1 MKRFSAREFAL
12 LCVPVAVVAGV
23 GWWASRRP
31 TPKPSYVGPQLQFRD
46 ETPKALQAFDGVQ
59 QALTISIGKDSKGAQ
74 FSAFGQPKSWLHI
87 KTPQNTE
94 TWYSSGTG
102 TLPVSGVSMASE
114 NNQKYSIL
122 IKQVP
127 QGALTAGFSG
137 QIVNDAL
144 RPAVKPIFVKR
155 QWNVSKSKF
164 KPFDFNLPRA
174 SLVKLTSATIS
185 TVSATQLAARFTF
198 ALQGMAMNEKTTLD
212 NQFDE
217 KHGLSFGYSMNGKVN
232 APKAR
237 VCECYIMRK
246 NSTMGVGA
254 APMTIELSGRVSA
267 DNRWPLAFSIE
278 PFDFKTAKV
287 GQQLKFKSW
296 PAPLPPDVPLKH

>member
-12 LCVPVAVVAGV
+12 LCLPVAVVAGA
-23 GWWASRRP
+23 GFWAARRP
-31 TPKPSYVGPQLQFRD
+31 TPKPSYVGPQLQFRA

-59 QALTISIGKDSKGAQ
+59 QALTISIGKDSKGEQ

-144 RPAVKPIFVKR
+144 RPAVKPIFVKG

-164 KPFDFNLPRA
+164 KPFDFKLPRA
-174 SLVKLTSATIS
+174 PLVKLTSATIS
-185 TVSATQLAARFTF
+185 TVSPTQLAVRFTF
-198 ALQGMAMNEKTTLD
+198 ALQGMEMNEKTTLD
-212 NQFDE
+212 NQFGE
-217 KHGLSFGYSMNGKVN
+217 KHGLSFGYSMNGNVN
-232 APKAR
+232 APKTR
-237 VCECYIMRK
+237 VCECYIR
-246 NSTMGVGA
+246 NPSPIGA
-254 APMTIELSGRVSA
+254 GSAPTTIELTGRASA
-267 DNRWPLAFSIE
+267 NNRWPLAFAVE
-278 PFDFKTAKV
+278 PFDYAKAKV

-296 PAPLPPDVPLKH
+296 PAPLPPGANK